1 MKSPLIALVIVIIVF
16 GLAQKN
22 EAKFGAHRHRA
33 HHGHLRYLDS
43 YGSEQAYIDDEEPH
57 ESRTKVLG
65 RPGRSVPLVRCGRL
79 FLTHVMKLCNN
90 CLGSRFGRS
99 RALQPEGSPYNHCCK
114 EGCTDEFIVRALC
127 CKD

>member
-57 ESRTKVLG
+57 ESL
-65 RPGRSVPLVRCGRL
+65 RCGRL